1 VILDC
6 TDNAPT
12 RYLLSDTVV
21 RLNKPLVSGAAQ
33 RLEGQLCVYNSELK
47 DSNDRGPCYRCIFPN
62 PPAPEMAGSCEE
74 TGILGAVTGVIG
86 SLQAVECIKI
96 IVGLTG
102 ACQALS
108 IAPHVT
114 YIGIREYVDGKPNLL
129 LYSAL
134 TAPPFRSIK
143 LRARNRTC
151 AACGDV
157 GEKLGEISQ
166 QDYVAFCGG
175 PRPDWE
181 QRGLETGGEGKRIR
195 VTELRDVLQQDVSM
209 TRILDVRSPVEFG
222 ICHLPSSIN
231 LPLSE
236 FLADPAACFSNVSKD
251 SKTNLRTVF
260 VCRLG
265 NDSQLAANVLRS
277 ALSMEDRRDS
287 TTPDEVIVD
296 LVGGLRSWSKEV
308 DAKFPVY

>member
-12 RYLLSDTVV
+12 RYLLSDTSV

-33 RLEGQLCVYNSELK
+33 RLDGQLCVYNVELK
-47 DSNDRGPCYRCIFPN
+47 DSIDRGPCYRCIFPT

-96 IVGLTG
+96 IAGL
-102 ACQALS
+102 
-108 IAPHVT
+108 H
-114 YIGIREYVDGKPNLL
+114 DGKPNLL

-134 TAPPFRSIK
+134 TVPPFRTIK
-143 LRARNRTC
+143 LRARSRTC
-151 AACGDV
+151 AACGDE
-157 GEKLGEISQ
+157 GEKIGDISK

-175 PRPDWE
+175 ARPDWE
-181 QRGLETGGEGKRIR
+181 HRGLEDGEEGKRIR
-195 VTELRDVLQQDVSM
+195 ATELRDALQHDDGLSTM
-209 TRILDVRSPVEFG
+209 RILDVRSSVEFG

-231 LPLSE
+231 VPLSE
-236 FLADPAACFSNVSKD
+236 FLADPAERFSIVSKD
-251 SKTNLRTVF
+251 NTPNLRTVL

-265 NDSQLAANVLRS
+265 NDSQLAANALRS
-277 ALSMEDRRDS
+277 ALSVDDQS
-287 TTPDEVIVD
+287 KSSVPAHDIID

-308 DAKFPVY
+308 DINFPVY